1 MELCKECLPHGEYLQ
16 VYKDFSSI
24 PAVMADFQIS
34 QGKLYTNHNLQ
45 LIGNE

>member
-1 MELCKECLPHGEYLQ
+1 MEFCKEHLLHGEYLQ
-16 VYKDFSSI
+16 VYREFSSI
-24 PAVMADFQIS
+24 PTAMADFHIS